1 MDRSGDAE
9 EPSVW
14 SAVVGG
20 ERRRSHPR
28 CRCWLSRRMRSLI
41 LLVLTSLH
49 GHAAGLLANGAPL
62 HRHHRTFNSVT
73 RREAFSAAATT
84 AAAVC
89 LPAAAAT
96 VRNTAK
102 QEHVLAIHAERF
114 ASRRSHPSAIATM
127 LYKNQPMR
135 QLVAT
140 ADLPANSRVAAYPVE
155 VVSDDDELDDHDDT
169 YAVAIYRNQQLS
181 NGQTYRRE
189 YEGISGVPTA
199 RSLRD
204 TFING
209 LPTIAMFANEPDK
222 GGAPNCR
229 LVFPV
234 TNEARTGD
242 VVLGHLET
250 TAPVRRGEPLTWCY
264 GGDYVDRGYQTA
276 CSELEDV

>member
-1 MDRSGDAE
+1 
-9 EPSVW
+9 
-14 SAVVGG
+14 
-20 ERRRSHPR
+20 
-28 CRCWLSRRMRSLI
+28 
-41 LLVLTSLH
+41 
-49 GHAAGLLANGAPL
+49 
-62 HRHHRTFNSVT
+62 
-73 RREAFSAAATT
+73 
-84 AAAVC
+84 
-89 LPAAAAT
+89 
-96 VRNTAK
+96 
-102 QEHVLAIHAERF
+102 
-114 ASRRSHPSAIATM
+114 M

-234 TNEARTGD
+234 TDQARTGD
-242 VVLGHLET
+242 VVFGHLET